1 MDLGRVWRPALAV
14 GGLIFIWALATT
26 STSFF
31 PSPIRVV
38 TTFLD
43 LAQNHNLAQ
52 ATAASLKRVL
62 EGFAISLII
71 AIPLG
76 IAMGRSRGLDQTM
89 GPLVGALQSLPSI
102 CWMPISLMWFGLN
115 DSAILFVV
123 VMGSAVSM
131 IIAIR
136 DGVKNLPPGYVR
148 AARTLGAKGFALVT
162 DALFPATQAT
172 IVIAAKL
179 GWAYA
184 WRALMSGE
192 LLFATVGLGH
202 DLTLGRELGDM
213 SQVVAVMLAIMLLGV
228 ATDNFL
234 FAPLEATV
242 RERWGYDASS

>member
-1 MDLGRVWRPALAV
+1 MDIGRVLRPTFAVLVLLAV
-14 GGLIFIWALATT
+14 WIFLTGP
-26 STSFF
+26 TSFF
-31 PSPIRVV
+31 PSPAHVL
-38 TTFLD
+38 TTFID

-52 ATAASLKRVL
+52 ATASSLRRVL
-62 EGFAISLII
+62 EGFGLSLLI

-76 IAMGRSRGLDQTM
+76 ITMGRNRALDQTI

-115 DSAILFVV
+115 DAAILFVV

-136 DGVKNLPPGYVR
+136 DGVRNLPPGYVQ

-228 ATDNFL
+228 ATDNFI
-234 FAPLEATV
+234 FAPLEAMV
-242 RERWGYDASS
+242 RERWGYDRAS

>member
-1 MDLGRVWRPALAV
+1 MDMLRVARPAGALLL
-14 GGLIFIWALATT
+14 LIAAWWAFT
-26 STSFF
+26 SPTSFF
-31 PSPIRVV
+31 PSPSHVAA
-38 TTFLD
+38 TFVD
-43 LAQNHNLAQ
+43 LVQNHNLAQ

-62 EGFAISLII
+62 EGFGFSLLV

-76 IAMGRSRGLDQTM
+76 IAMGLNRALDQTI
-89 GPLVGALQSLPSI
+89 GPLISALQSLPSI

-115 DSAILFVV
+115 DVAILFVV

-131 IIAIR
+131 IVAIR
-136 DGVKNLPPGYVR
+136 DGVRNLPPGYVR
-148 AARTLGAKGFALVT
+148 AARTLGAKGFAVVS

-192 LLFATVGLGH
+192 LLFATLGLGH

-213 SQVVAVMLAIMLLGV
+213 SQVVAVMIAIMLLGV

-234 FAPLEATV
+234 FAPLESMV
-242 RERWGYDASS
+242 RERWGYDRAS

>member
-1 MDLGRVWRPALAV
+1 MDLSRIWRPALALAV
-14 GGLIFIWALATT
+14 LLALWWALT
-26 STSFF
+26 SPSSFF
-31 PSPIRVV
+31 PSPGHVASSLV
-38 TTFLD
+38 D
-43 LAQNHNLAQ
+43 LAKNRNLLQ
-52 ATAASLKRVL
+52 STAASLRRVL
-62 EGFAISLII
+62 EGFAISLLLS
-71 AIPLG
+71 IPLG
-76 IAMGRSRGLDQTM
+76 ISMGRSRGLDQTI
-89 GPLVGALQSLPSI
+89 GPIVGALQSLPSI

-115 DSAILFVV
+115 DAAILFVV
-123 VMGSAVSM
+123 VMGAAVSM
-131 IIAIR
+131 TVAIR

-148 AARTLGAKGFALVT
+148 AARTLGAKGFAVVT

-213 SQVVAVMLAIMLLGV
+213 SQVVAVMLTIMLLGIL
-228 ATDNFL
+228 TDNFL

-242 RERWGYDASS
+242 RERWGYDRAS

>member
-1 MDLGRVWRPALAV
+1 MEFGRVLRPTLAV
-14 GGLIFIWALATT
+14 GVLIGFWYAATLHE
-26 STSFF
+26 SFF
-31 PSPIRVV
+31 PSPLHVAS
-38 TTFLD
+38 TFVD

-52 ATAASLKRVL
+52 ATAASLKRVT
-62 EGFAISLII
+62 EGFLMSLVI
-71 AIPLG
+71 AVPLG
-76 IAMGRSRGLDQTM
+76 ILMGRNRGLDQTL

-115 DSAILFVV
+115 DAAILFVV

-136 DGVKNLPPGYVR
+136 DGVRNLPPGYVQ
-148 AARTLGAKGFALVT
+148 AARTLGANGISLIT

-192 LLFATVGLGH
+192 LLFATLGLGH

-213 SQVVAVMLAIMLLGV
+213 SQVVAVMFTIMLLGV
-228 ATDNFL
+228 ATDNFI
-234 FAPLEATV
+234 FAPLEALV
-242 RERWGYDASS
+242 RERWGYDRAS